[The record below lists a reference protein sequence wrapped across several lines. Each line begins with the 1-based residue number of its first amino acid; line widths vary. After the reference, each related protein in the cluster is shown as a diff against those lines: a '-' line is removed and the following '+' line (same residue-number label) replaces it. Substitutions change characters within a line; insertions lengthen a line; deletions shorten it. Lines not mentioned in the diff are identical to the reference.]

1 MQFDFLKSRVN
12 EFLGAHFKDKTAL
25 WTIYKLIFTPSHS
38 QCAVERG
45 FSINKELLIEN
56 LQEKS
61 IVCQRDVYD
70 HLQASKVDLHN
81 YPISSGLLKSC
92 KSARQ
97 RYSTHLEEQRS
108 KVKADQKSNKRK
120 LIMDAINDVKEHK
133 KDFLHCF
140 IERRYWKTLLPS
152 RGIG

>member
-1 MQFDFLKSRVN
+1 MQFDCLKSKVD

-25 WTIYKLIFTPSHS
+25 WTICKLIFTLSHS

-61 IVCQRDVYD
+61 IVCQRVVYD

-92 KSARQ
+92 
-97 RYSTHLEEQRS
+97 
-108 KVKADQKSNKRK
+108 
-120 LIMDAINDVKEHK
+120 
-133 KDFLHCF
+133 
-140 IERRYWKTLLPS
+140 
-152 RGIG
+152 